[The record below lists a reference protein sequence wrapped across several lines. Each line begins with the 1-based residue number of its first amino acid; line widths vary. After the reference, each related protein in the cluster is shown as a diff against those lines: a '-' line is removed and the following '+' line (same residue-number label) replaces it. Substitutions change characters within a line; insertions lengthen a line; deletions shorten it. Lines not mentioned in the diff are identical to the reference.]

1 MTNNVSHVLELT
13 NVTVKYGIG
22 TPFEKVALKNINIG
36 FPKGKITGII
46 GHTGSGKS
54 TLAMLLNGLLKPT
67 EGVIKYEGGD
77 IHKDKE
83 TTNKL
88 RFKVG
93 LVFQYPEYQLFE
105 ETVEKDIGFGPR
117 NMGLSEEEVA
127 DRVKKAAIF
136 CGLDEKALKSSPF
149 EISGGQKRRAA
160 IAGVIAMEPNV
171 LVLDEPAAGLDPA
184 GREEILGGLTK
195 YKEETG
201 STLILISHSMED
213 IAKYSDY
220 ILVLKDGKIF
230 DFGTVEEI
238 FSKADR
244 LFEASLDLPQI
255 TKLFIE
261 LKKRG
266 LVDRTDIYTVNYGA
280 KVLISLLKSK
290 DNIND

>member
-1 MTNNVSHVLELT
+1 MTDKAITLE

-22 TPFEKVALKNINIG
+22 TPFEKTALDNISIA

-54 TLAMLLNGLLKPT
+54 TLAILLNGLLKPS
-67 EGVIKYEGGD
+67 EGVIRLENED

-83 TTNKL
+83 FTNKI
-88 RFKVG
+88 RFRVG

-105 ETVEKDIGFGPR
+105 ETVARDIGFGPR
-117 NMGLSEEEVA
+117 NMGLTEAEIA
-127 DRVKKAAIF
+127 ARTAKAAKF
-136 CGLDEKALKSSPF
+136 CGLDDDTLKASPF

-160 IAGVIAMEPNV
+160 IAGVIAMEPEV

-184 GREEILGGLTK
+184 GKEEILGGLTL
-195 YKEETG
+195 YKEKTG

-213 IAKYSDY
+213 IARYSDY
-220 ILVLKDGKIF
+220 ILVLKEGKMF

-238 FSKADR
+238 FSSADK
-244 LFEASLDLPQI
+244 LFQASLDVPQI

-261 LKKRG
+261 LKKRSITC
-266 LVDRTDIYTVNYGA
+266 RSDIYTVGYGA
-280 KVLISLLKSK
+280 KVLISELKNK
-290 DNIND
+290 ER